1 MRSEQYKID
10 YGSLSISYT
19 VVRRE
24 RKTLEIGVEPDSSV
38 TIVAPFAASQE
49 TIAAKVQKRASW
61 IIEQQNYF
69 EQFSPRMPEK
79 RYMSGETHLYLGR
92 QYRLKVI
99 EAKQDSVKLL
109 CGHIVIQIRHP
120 ENCEE
125 IRVLLNQWYRTK
137 AREKFLERI
146 EACAQR
152 FSKPSSVM
160 PTGITIRGMQK
171 RWGSMSHTYRLLLNQ
186 RLIQAPTYLIDY
198 VITHELCHIIE
209 PYHNTRYFR
218 ILERAMHD
226 WEKRKNRLEIILS

>member
-1 MRSEQYKID
+1 MRPEQYTID
-10 YGSLSISYT
+10 YGSLSITYT
-19 VVRRE
+19 VIRRK
-24 RKTLEIGVEPDSSV
+24 RKTLEIGVDPDSSV
-38 TIVAPFAASQE
+38 TIAAPLSASQE
-49 TIAAKVQKRASW
+49 AIAAKVYKRASW

-69 EQFSPRMPEK
+69 EQFSPRTPEK
-79 RYMSGETHLYLGR
+79 RYVSGETHLYLGR

-99 EAKQDSVKLL
+99 EANQNSVKLL
-109 CGHIVIQIRHP
+109 RGRIIIQTRHA
-120 ENCEE
+120 ENSEE
-125 IRVLLNQWYRTK
+125 VRILLNQWYRAK

-152 FSKPSSVM
+152 FSKPSAVT
-160 PTGITIRGMQK
+160 PAGIIIRAMQR
-171 RWGSMSHTYRLLLNQ
+171 RWGSMSHVHRLILNQ

-209 PYHNTRYFR
+209 PHHNTRYFR